1 MVKATTLEILA
12 NFRAVMEE
20 LVLVHSC
27 VKVHRGFMR
36 KYKEKRFPYFVG
48 DDFIEDRRE
57 RTCRR
62 YLKGKYYYSYIPE
75 CTDNVKRLM
84 QHYFKDTNVRYR
96 KMDRRQKENGKGMEE
111 YYTETEEEY
120 KKYVFG
126 LLSKTLKEKDPEVYN
141 YYKMHVAKSFER
153 RMEDHIKYKSVLVEK
168 TLKEYRK
175 ANTRLLTL
183 FLNTDIEL
191 PCKQSINPYYSTY
204 CVERKTTNVC
214 KPKFYSHLF
223 TGDYNFSLMKIKYA
237 KGGKITN
244 AGLKATEYYYYNG
257 DKSNWSFE
265 SHSKAFA
272 LGEMCRRNDI
282 AIEKGKNK
290 YEDLAKLLK
299 EKLP

>member
-12 NFRAVMEE
+12 NFRAVMAE

-36 KYKEKRFPYFVG
+36 KYNGKRFPCFVG

-57 RTCRR
+57 RTTKR
-62 YLKGKYYYSYIPE
+62 LLQGKYYYSYRPSDADVPKYILRR
-75 CTDNVKRLM
+75 D
-84 QHYFKDTNVRYR
+84 FKIDNVRYR
-96 KMDRRQKENGKGMEE
+96 KTDRRPKENGKGMEE
-111 YYTETEEEY
+111 YYSETEAEY
-120 KKYVFG
+120 NEYVCK
-126 LLSKTLKEKDPEVYN
+126 LLIVTLKEKDPEVYK
-141 YYKMHVAKSFER
+141 YYKMYVAEAFESKLA
-153 RMEDHIKYKSVLVEK
+153 DHIKYKCIMNEK
-168 TLKEYRK
+168 TLKEYHR
-175 ANTRLLTL
+175 ANYRLISL
-183 FLNTDIEL
+183 FLNRQVPL
-191 PCKQSINPYYSTY
+191 PCKEAINPYYSTY

-265 SHSKAFA
+265 SHSKVYDLA
-272 LGEMCRRNDI
+272 EMCKRNNI
-282 AIEKGKNK
+282 AVPKGKGK
-290 YEDLAKLLK
+290 YEDLAALLK
-299 EKLP
+299 QLP